1 MAFGQSYILKGFTGQ
16 EGVADYAHAAKTF
29 LSNGYEFAPRHKYL
43 FHVYFTI
50 NTAFVP
56 ALRTAFGNNEEIAT
70 IGLMVK
76 NVQLPNYQMSVET
89 MNQYNRKRLVQTK
102 IDYQPVQFEFH
113 DDGGDL
119 IRDFWYSYYSYY
131 YKDPSQKYDNLNN
144 NNGSLGPLI
153 GTPNAF
159 SYNDRD
165 IYNASRTV
173 NDWGYIGESYSDGA
187 DTFSI
192 SRTGKPPFFRDIR
205 IYGFNQHKWAS
216 YILINPLITEWQH
229 DTYDYS
235 ASNGT
240 MNNRMTIRYETVKYG
255 SGAVGDVRPD
265 TNVVGFADNSNYDT
279 VPSGITRPGTNA
291 SVLGQ
296 GGLIDTGI
304 GIATDLAAGGVAG
317 YVGAAQKALAAYN
330 TYKDKNLAS
339 IANREVR
346 QSAKQIGRGAL
357 PAVQRAVIGTPGTP
371 GIPGTGQRGIL
382 DGIFFP
388 TPPTTTVPGPAPA
401 PTGTDLANQ
410 VIRRGTV
417 R

>member
-1 MAFGQSYILKGFTGQ
+1 MAFGQNYILKGFTGE
-16 EGVADYAHAAKTF
+16 EGVKDYAHAAKTF

-50 NTAFVP
+50 NTTFVP
-56 ALRTAFGNNEEIAT
+56 ALRTAFGNNQEIAT

-76 NVQLPNYQMSVET
+76 NVQLPNFNISVEQ

-119 IRDFWYSYYSYY
+119 VRDFWYSYYSYY
-131 YKDPSQKYDNLNN
+131 YKDPSQKYDNLAP

-159 SYNDRD
+159 SYSARD
-165 IYNASRTV
+165 IYDNSRPV
-173 NDWGYIGESYSDGA
+173 NDWGYIGESYTDGA
-187 DTFSI
+187 DVFSV
-192 SRTGKPPFFRDIR
+192 SQNGKQPFFKDIR

-216 YILINPLITEWQH
+216 YVLINPLITEWQH
-229 DTYDYS
+229 DTYDYAQS
-235 ASNGT
+235 SGT

-255 SGAVGDVRPD
+255 TGAVGDVRPD
-265 TNVVGFADNSNYDT
+265 TNVVGFADRSYYDT
-279 VPSGITRPGTNA
+279 NISGITRPGTNA

-296 GGLIDTGI
+296 GGLVDTGI
-304 GIATDLAAGGVAG
+304 GIAEDLASGGVAG

-330 TYKDKNLAS
+330 TYKDKDLAS
-339 IANREVR
+339 IANKEVQ
-346 QSAKQIGRGAL
+346 QSAKQIAKGAL
-357 PAVQRAVIGTPGTP
+357 PAVQRAVIGTPGVN
-371 GIPGTGQRGIL
+371 GIPGTGQKGIL

-388 TPPTTTVPGPAPA
+388 TPPKGNT
-401 PTGTDLANQ
+401 PTQIASNLGTQ
-410 VIRRGTV
+410 IVRQGTIR
-417 R
+417 